1 MFEVHESAFDMVDVK
16 RTAHAT
22 PLPPG
27 SEHKMLYEQLAT
39 PLEEIGQRLS
49 LSKCSGSRVA

>member
-39 PLEEIGQRLS
+39 PLEA
-49 LSKCSGSRVA
+49 SKVLLEGMERIRY